1 MTHTKFFSHFVFFV
15 IFCCISGS
23 AHAQTL
29 EEKLEACSKTQVSLI
44 RLQCYDRLT
53 QEPVVTQSAQ
63 TTRKK
68 FKLRRKNNQ
77 NQATQEVRE
86 PSAVDESKEVISQ
99 GSTAASRASQTDEDT
114 NQFGSERMTQTEEE
128 ADQITSRILGEFK
141 GWSGYTE
148 FQLENGQVWKQ
159 SSKGLLIVR
168 INNPTVTIKKSFF
181 GTYNLNVEGVNSSI
195 KVRRTQ

>member
-1 MTHTKFFSHFVFFV
+1 MINTKFFSHF
-15 IFCCISGS
+15 IFLLILCGIGESV
-23 AHAQTL
+23 HAQTL
-29 EEKLEACSKTQVSLI
+29 EEKLEECSTIQVSLI

-63 TTRKK
+63 TSRKK

-86 PSAVDESKEVISQ
+86 PSA
-99 GSTAASRASQTDEDT
+99 ADEDT
-114 NQFGSERMTQTEEE
+114 DQFGSERMTQTEEE

-195 KVRRTQ
+195 KVRRIQ

>member
-1 MTHTKFFSHFVFFV
+1 MTNTKFFSHFVFFV
-15 IFCCISGS
+15 IFCCIGGPI
-23 AHAQTL
+23 HAQTL
-29 EEKLEACSKTQVSLI
+29 EEKLEECSKIQVSLI

-53 QEPVVTQSAQ
+53 QKPVVTQSTQ

-68 FKLRRKNNQ
+68 FKLRRNK

-86 PSAVDESKEVISQ
+86 ESVADESTEVVSQ
-99 GSTAASRASQTDEDT
+99 KVD
-114 NQFGSERMTQTEEE
+114 QFGNERIAQVEDQT
-128 ADQITSRILGEFK
+128 DQITSRILGEFK

-159 SSKGLLIVR
+159 SSEGLLIVR

-181 GTYNLNVEGVNSSI
+181 GTYNLNVVGVNSS
-195 KVRRTQ
+195 

>member
-1 MTHTKFFSHFVFFV
+1 MTNTKFFSHFVFFV
-15 IFCCISGS
+15 IFCCIGGS

-29 EEKLEACSKTQVSLI
+29 EEKLEECSKTQVSLI

-53 QEPVVTQSAQ
+53 QEPTASQPTQTS
-63 TTRKK
+63 RKK

-77 NQATQEVRE
+77 ATQEVRE
-86 PSAVDESKEVISQ
+86 ESVADESTEVLSQEIDQFGNERIAQVDEEP
-99 GSTAASRASQTDEDT
+99 
-114 NQFGSERMTQTEEE
+114 
-128 ADQITSRILGEFK
+128 DQITSRILGEFK

-159 SSKGLLIVR
+159 SSEGLLIVR
-168 INNPTVTIKKSFF
+168 INNPTVIIKKSFF
-181 GTYNLNVEGVNSSI
+181 GTYTLNVEGVNSSI